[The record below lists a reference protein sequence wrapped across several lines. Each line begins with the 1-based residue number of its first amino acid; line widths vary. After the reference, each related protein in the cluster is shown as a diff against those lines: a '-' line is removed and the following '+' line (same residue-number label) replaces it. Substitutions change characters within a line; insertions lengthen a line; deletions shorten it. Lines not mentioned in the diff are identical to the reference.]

1 MLEAV
6 YVDLAASRSIVGLQ
20 PKAPF
25 YPLFDSLKQ
34 MPGNKVII
42 FRPGEVQERTTG
54 SVLNT
59 EPDFGLVETG
69 ETRSPSY
76 QKVLCVL
83 RDRGALAVS
92 FAGSAEL

>member
-25 YPLFDSLKQ
+25 YPLFDSLKHVA
-34 MPGNKVII
+34 GNRVMI
-42 FRPGEVQERTTG
+42 FRPGEVQEGKTG
-54 SVLNT
+54 SSSEP

-69 ETRSPSY
+69 ESRTPRP
-76 QKVLCVL
+76 KE
-83 RDRGALAVS
+83 LA
-92 FAGSAEL
+92 